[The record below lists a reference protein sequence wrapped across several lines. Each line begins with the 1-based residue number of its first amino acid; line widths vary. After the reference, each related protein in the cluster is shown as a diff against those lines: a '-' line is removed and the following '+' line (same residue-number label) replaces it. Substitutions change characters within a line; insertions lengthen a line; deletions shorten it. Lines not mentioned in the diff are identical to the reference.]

1 MDFNLGF
8 KGLNGGAAPLNLSL
22 GLRSCIVNVM
32 SRSIPATRLHR
43 GLDVL
48 QIRSGRFGEDK
59 TFARAGNRNK
69 VPGFLGLSLLTAP
82 TALFTILYIRVKIL
96 QTIALLSVVTLESG
110 VLKERLVCG
119 DI

>member
-1 MDFNLGF
+1 MEFNLGF
-8 KGLNGGAAPLNLSL
+8 KGLNGGAAPLNLNL
-22 GLRSCIVNVM
+22 GLRRCIVNVM

-82 TALFTILYIRVKIL
+82 TALFTILYTQSKFFKQL
-96 QTIALLSVVTLESG
+96 HCFLLSH
-110 VLKERLVCG
+110 
-119 DI
+119 